1 MTHLL
6 DACALLNLSNGGVL
20 DAVLS
25 LPSRFIICSA
35 ARRESKTILS
45 VIDTLVLSNRLE
57 FIDDHQIPASLFLKL
72 KQQHGLGD
80 GETEC
85 LAVASIRSSTLVFDD
100 QRARKIA
107 TSLFGAPRVT
117 GSIGLLR
124 SCVGNGI
131 LSRADAYGAYTLMKA
146 LGAYLPDM
154 SISDMFP

>member
-20 DAVLS
+20 DSALS
-25 LPSRFIICSA
+25 LPGSFIVCSA
-35 ARRESKTILS
+35 ARRESKTIRS
-45 VIDTLVLSNRLE
+45 VIDHLVIANRLK
-57 FIDDHQIPASLFLKL
+57 FMDDHEIPASLFLKL

-85 LAVASIRSSTLVFDD
+85 LAVASISSGILVFDD

-107 TSLFGAPRVT
+107 TSLFGAARVT
-117 GSIGLLR
+117 GSIGILR
-124 SCVGNGI
+124 SCVSNGI
-131 LSRADAYGAYTLMKA
+131 LSRAEAYGAYTLMKA

-154 SISDMFP
+154 TINNMFP